1 MTEEQTLI
9 EEIQALNLKREKLKA
24 DLRDKVAE
32 QAVQKERWVLYGEST
47 SLAERL
53 SLQADIDVLEADR
66 QRTKVELMLLK
77 QEAFEMRYKNWEQ
90 LKSSLGQV
98 KKGCINL
105 EDLISNLFIGG
116 QMTLEVHDKLMYA
129 VESIYENTSEKKCD
143 ENV

>member
-24 DLRDKVAE
+24 DFRDKVAE

-66 QRTKVELMLLK
+66 QRTKVDLMLLK
-77 QEAFEMRYKNWEQ
+77 QEAREMGYKNWEQ
-90 LKSSLGQV
+90 LKSDSQQAAKLLQQLKAAIEQMQETHSIDLV
-98 KKGCINL
+98 EATEFLL
-105 EDLISNLFIGG
+105 ERADEIIKV
-116 QMTLEVHDKLMYA
+116 LEVG
-129 VESIYENTSEKKCD
+129 
-143 ENV
+143 NV

>member
-47 SLAERL
+47 TLAERL

-66 QRTKVELMLLK
+66 QRTKVDLMLLK
-77 QEAFEMRYKNWEQ
+77 QEAREMGYKNWEQ
-90 LKSSLGQV
+90 LKSDSQQAAKLLQQLKVTIEQMHSLDLDEATEFL
-98 KKGCINL
+98 L
-105 EDLISNLFIGG
+105 ERADEIIKV
-116 QMTLEVHDKLMYA
+116 LEVG
-129 VESIYENTSEKKCD
+129 
-143 ENV
+143 NV